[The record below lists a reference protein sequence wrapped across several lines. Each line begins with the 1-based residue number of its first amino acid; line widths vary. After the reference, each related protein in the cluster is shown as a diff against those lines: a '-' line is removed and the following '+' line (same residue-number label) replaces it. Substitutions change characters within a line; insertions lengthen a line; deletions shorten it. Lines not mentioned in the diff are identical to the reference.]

1 MQKYFLILTL
11 SSMQSI
17 NIYRIASMTQTL
29 LGSRDTK
36 MTKILTWSLESSQP
50 ISTYHYSDY
59 GGNRL

>member
-36 MTKILTWSLESSQP
+36 MTKILTRSLESSQP